1 MCFRNFCKKYLDKVI
16 SSSLLNEDEVVKEL
30 GTWERN
36 KFNWQGSCKIA
47 FSCLL
52 LRNNIDAV

>member
-1 MCFRNFCKKYLDKVI
+1 MDKVI